1 MTDKLTTLSV
11 AEASA
16 ALQSGKISSVEL
28 TKAYLANIEKH
39 DKNLGCYL
47 SLCADSALAQAK
59 NADEQLKNKTALTAL
74 TGIPVALKDLFI
86 TKGIETTCAS
96 KILKDYIPPFD
107 STVAKK
113 LADSGAVMLGK
124 LNMDE
129 FAMGSTN
136 ENSAYKH
143 VANPWNVEH
152 IPGGS
157 SGASAAAVA
166 ADLCAASMGTDTG
179 GSIRQPASMCGTVG
193 IKPTYGR
200 ISRFG
205 IIAFASSLDQAGP
218 LTKTVKDAALMLQAV
233 SGKDPQDATSLDV
246 NTPNFA
252 EKIGHDI
259 KGMTLGLPKEYFI
272 DGISSE
278 IAQAVKDA
286 CEVYASLGAKVEE
299 ISLPHTKYAVPTYYI
314 IAPAEASANLA
325 RYDGIRY
332 GKRTANPK
340 DLNALYEETR
350 SQGFGPEVTL
360 RIIMGTYVLSSGYYD
375 DYYIR
380 AQKTRTLIKQDF
392 DQAFEKVD
400 AIITPATPTA
410 AFPLG
415 DKSEDPIR
423 MYLNDVFT
431 IPTSLAGLPALSLP
445 CGFTNGDLPI
455 GLQLIGKSLDETTL
469 LQVAHAYEQ
478 ATPWHKRKPCL

>member
-1 MTDKLTTLSV
+1 
-11 AEASA
+11 
-16 ALQSGKISSVEL
+16 
-28 TKAYLANIEKH
+28 
-39 DKNLGCYL
+39 
-47 SLCADSALAQAK
+47 
-59 NADEQLKNKTALTAL
+59 
-74 TGIPVALKDLFI
+74 
-86 TKGIETTCAS
+86 
-96 KILKDYIPPFD
+96 
-107 STVAKK
+107 
-113 LADSGAVMLGK
+113 
-124 LNMDE
+124 
-129 FAMGSTN
+129 
-136 ENSAYKH
+136 
-143 VANPWNVEH
+143 
-152 IPGGS
+152 
-157 SGASAAAVA
+157 
-166 ADLCAASMGTDTG
+166 
-179 GSIRQPASMCGTVG
+179 
-193 IKPTYGR
+193 
-200 ISRFG
+200 
-205 IIAFASSLDQAGP
+205 
-218 LTKTVKDAALMLQAV
+218 
-233 SGKDPQDATSLDV
+233 
-246 NTPNFA
+246 
-252 EKIGHDI
+252 
-259 KGMTLGLPKEYFI
+259 MTLGLPKEYFI

-350 SQGFGPEVTL
+350 SKGLGPEVTL

-400 AIITPATPTA
+400 AIIAPATPTA